1 MKIFKCNIHVF
12 LVAALLVSAVACRQN
27 HKDADLQ
34 QPVKNDTL
42 TVHHKPVR
50 SYHIP
55 KDIAEVKEFYAVWEQ
70 KAADGS
76 FNKVSFE
83 YNCLNEKNGRF
94 TYFFE
99 DGKLRIMEHA
109 YNEYDHF
116 SATDRYYIADGSPFF
131 VYSREVAW
139 SFEAEGKTKDS
150 VTEYRGYLVGGK
162 PAECLAKNYIL
173 RSHGN
178 NPKPEEIPN
187 KVSGCSKVQKLM
199 LEFQKMANY
208 RQAADMECN

>member
-1 MKIFKCNIHVF
+1 MKIFKSNMHFF
-12 LVAALLVSAVACRQN
+12 LAAALLVSVVACKQN

-34 QPVKNDTL
+34 TEKKDSLEVENIPV
-42 TVHHKPVR
+42 H

-55 KDIAEVKEFYAVWEQ
+55 KDIAEVKELYAVWEQ
-70 KAADGS
+70 KAAGGS
-76 FNKVSFE
+76 FNKVSFD
-83 YNCLNEKNGRF
+83 YNCQNEKNGRL

-99 DGKLRIMEHA
+99 DGILRIMEHT
-109 YNEYDHF
+109 YTEYDHF

-131 VYSREVAW
+131 VYSKEAAW

-162 PAECLAKNYIL
+162 PAECLVKKYIL

-187 KVSGCSKVQKLM
+187 KLSDCSKVQIMM

-208 RQAADMECN
+208 RQAADVECR